1 VTILETERVAT
12 LLRKRQAELTRSL
25 RSRDEIVI
33 ERASDALDEVQLK
46 GEREFAVRNLDR
58 ESNALGQIHRALS
71 RIGSGTYGMCL
82 HCEEEISSRRLAAVP
97 WAAFC
102 IRCQEK
108 VDRREIEIDESVAL
122 LTPAA

>member
-1 VTILETERVAT
+1 MLRRGAHRVTILETEKVAT

-33 ERASDALDEVQLK
+33 QRASDALDEVQFK
-46 GEREFAVRNLDR
+46 GEREFAVRSLDR
-58 ESNALGQIHRALS
+58 ESNALGQIHGALS

-82 HCEEEISSRRLAAVP
+82 HCQEEISAKRLAAVP

-108 VDRREIEIDESVAL
+108 IERRD
-122 LTPAA
+122 